1 MAENK
6 NKTVYKLKDCY
17 IFEYEGQNSIEYDL
31 LDGIEK
37 HDKTQTGYLLCP
49 QNAIRSNISSDSNES
64 QSGEAPLL
72 VAKEENV

>member
-1 MAENK
+1 MKEENTEDK
-6 NKTVYKLKDCY
+6 QIEYSYKMPEQTNKVVYKLKDCY

-49 QNAIRSNISSDSNES
+49 
-64 QSGEAPLL
+64 
-72 VAKEENV
+72 